1 MRTSGKYKIKPAV
14 FLTVLVLLLSV
25 LTSCIFLTVDVFSD
39 NNFQKTSIENTGSD
53 SGEKNENQEEK
64 EFSEK
69 VLFSGDF
76 GSTKFNQIRNLIE
89 VRRFKCFIPQ
99 VSLDIPVPPPKQI
112 LS

>member
-1 MRTSGKYKIKPAV
+1 MRTSGTYKIKPV
-14 FLTVLVLLLSV
+14 IFSTVLVLLLSV
-25 LTSCIFLTVDVFSD
+25 LTSCIFPTVDIFSD
-39 NNFQKTSIENTGSD
+39 NAFQKASIENMESD
-53 SGEKNENQEEK
+53 SGEKKENGEEK

-76 GSTKFNQIRNLIE
+76 GSTNFNQIRNLIE
-89 VRRFKCFIPQ
+89 VRRFECLIPQ